1 MIGKKVIIRSE
12 EAGVFYGT
20 LEEKN
25 DTQTGIEVKLTNCRR
40 IWYWEGATTLSQLSQ
55 EGTIVPEKCEFTM
68 SVPEIV
74 IEKVVEIL
82 PCSEKGIKSIE
93 GVKVWKI

>member
-1 MIGKKVIIRSE
+1 MNNKVIIRSE

-25 DTQTGIEVKLTNCRR
+25 DTQTGIEVKLSNCRR
-40 IWYWEGATTLSQLSQ
+40 IWYWEGAATLSQLSQ
-55 EGTIVPEKCEFTM
+55 EGTKFPEKCQFTVV
-68 SVPEIV
+68 VPEIT

-82 PCSEKGIKSIE
+82 PCSEEGIKSIE
-93 GVKVWKI
+93 EVPIWKL